1 MEEKYMTASEAAQK
15 WGITQRRVQILCQN
29 HRIEG
34 IFKLGDNWAIP
45 VDAVKPLDKRK
56 INCKENRQ

>member
-1 MEEKYMTASEAAQK
+1 MEEKYMTASEAAEK

-29 HRIEG
+29 SRIDG

-45 VDAVKPLDKRK
+45 VDAIKPLDKRRITRK
-56 INCKENRQ
+56 GKRQ